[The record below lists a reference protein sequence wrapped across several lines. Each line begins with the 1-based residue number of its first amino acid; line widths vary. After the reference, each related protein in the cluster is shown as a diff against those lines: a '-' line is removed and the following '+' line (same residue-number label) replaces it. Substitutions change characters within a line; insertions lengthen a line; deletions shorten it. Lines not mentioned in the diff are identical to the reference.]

1 MKNTAE
7 LNILFQK
14 YLNQNCSPEE
24 MKQLLDYFGT
34 AQADQEWLELA
45 IEKILNEQTDDA
57 DEIAMQEKL
66 DIGFQQIL
74 MKRDEAAKKQVSQ
87 LRLRYTKWAVAASL
101 FFVVGL
107 ALFHFTKPFHKASHL
122 VKRNELKPGADR
134 AQLTLADGTV
144 IDLEQAA
151 NGKLS
156 NQEGTGVTKT
166 ADGKLVYETKNGKD
180 ENDRVAY
187 HTLVTPRGGQYKIIL
202 PDGSAAWL
210 NAASSLRFPTYFAG
224 KERRVE
230 LRGEGYFEVKKDAHQ
245 PFVVTSGGQEVTV
258 LGTHFNINAY
268 QENNTIKTTL
278 LEGAVKVTKGNSNCL
293 IAPGEAAYLNNEN
306 NKIAILKNVDT
317 DAAVAWKDGRFSF
330 DETNIKDAM
339 QQIARWYDVD
349 IVYDGD
355 FSNVELTGV
364 ISRGTNAEQV
374 LKLFK
379 GMHQIDYIIK
389 GRLITII
396 PYKQP

>member
-14 YLNQNCSPEE
+14 YLIQNCSPEE
-24 MKQLLDYFGT
+24 VKQLLDYFGT

-45 IEKILNEQTDDA
+45 IEKILDEQLDDA
-57 DEIAMQEKL
+57 AELAIQEKL

-74 MKRDEAAKKQVSQ
+74 TKRNEAAKKQVSQ
-87 LRLRYTKWAVAASL
+87 LRLQYTKWAIAASL
-101 FFVVGL
+101 FLVVGM
-107 ALFHFTKPFHKASHL
+107 ALFHFIKSPEKNIQL
-122 VKRNELKPGADR
+122 VHHSELKPGADR
-134 AQLTLADGTV
+134 ARLTLADGTV

-156 NQEGTGVTKT
+156 NKEGTTVTKT
-166 ADGKLVYETKNGKD
+166 ADGRLVYDTKTGKN

-230 LRGEGYFEVKKDAHQ
+230 LRGEGYFEVKKNATQ
-245 PFVVTSGGQEVTV
+245 PFVVTASGQEVTV

-268 QENNTIKTTL
+268 QESNTIKTTL
-278 LEGAVKVTKGNSNCL
+278 LEGAVRISKGNSNCL
-293 IAPGEAAYLNNEN
+293 LAPGEAAYLNNGN

-317 DAAVAWKDGRFSF
+317 DAAIAWKDGRFSF

-389 GRLITII
+389 GRSITII
-396 PYKQP
+396 PYKRP